1 MPSRVVRDS
10 QACQVFRQMRGLIN
24 QIRYTEQDEGISYL
38 LETFKHLFP
47 HRNLNTKTIWQR

>member
-47 HRNLNTKTIWQR
+47 HRNLNTKTIW